1 MFGVVAAIR
10 GWMPVSEYKRA
21 KFVMSRIGKKPVPLP
36 AGVSAKVEGNTLTIK
51 GPQGELKLKHH
62 SAMKVSVD
70 TSANQIV
77 VARPDDERSNKA
89 LHGLTRSLVNNMVAG
104 VVKPFEKKLEI
115 IGVGYQAAVAGKN
128 LSLQVGFA
136 NAVKLPIPAGVK
148 VTLPDNTH
156 IVLQSP
162 DKQAVGQFAAVIRKV
177 RPPEPYK
184 GKGIR
189 YEGEH
194 VRRKAGKAFASGG

>member
-1 MFGVVAAIR
+1 VT
-10 GWMPVSEYKRA
+10 
-21 KFVMSRIGKKPVPLP
+21 
-36 AGVSAKVEGNTLTIK
+36 AKVESGVLSVK
-51 GPQGELKLKHH
+51 GAQGELKLTFHPNMQVKIDD
-62 SAMKVSVD
+62 ATK
-70 TSANQIV
+70 AIV
-77 VARPDDERSNKA
+77 ISRPNDERQNRA
-89 LHGLTRSLVNNMVAG
+89 LHGLTRSLVNNMVTG

-115 IGVGYQAAVAGKN
+115 IGVGYQASVGGKTLN
-128 LSLQVGFA
+128 LQVGYA
-136 NAVKLPIPAGVK
+136 NTIKLPIPASVK
-148 VTLPDNTH
+148 CNLPDNTH
-156 IVLQSP
+156 IHLSSA